1 LAEKKLIIIGAGIA
15 GLSAGCYARINGY
28 DVDIFEMHD
37 KPGGMCTSWK
47 RKDYIFDYCI
57 HNLIGTSPTTDIC
70 QIWKELGA
78 LDNAK
83 IVNHGEFVRIE
94 SPKVET
100 LRWYTNLE
108 RLNKH
113 LKEIAPEDSSAI
125 DELIGAA
132 RKLVSIDLFA
142 MQLGGLRRT
151 LKALPHLSVIKR
163 WSQITLGQFVERLK
177 NPFFKRALMH
187 IMYDIPG
194 DSVPMTALIL
204 FMAGLEAGDLG
215 WPVGGSLNFSRKIEK
230 HFLELR
236 GEIHYKTRVDKII
249 VDNGRAV
256 GIRLID
262 GSEHRANY
270 IVSAA
275 DGYSTIYRMLDG
287 RYLTEPIKKYYGGVG
302 DSSPFGLI
310 IFLGLKGELPDVPH
324 ALTLLFDEPL
334 NVGEIGQDSVHIVTF
349 GPETGLVPEGKSII
363 KIEVQ
368 AKYPYWKERRDT
380 DLKAYREEKK
390 RIADEIISRI
400 SPRFPGLKGRI
411 EVTDISTPPTAERYT
426 GNRYGWQAGPPK
438 EHVTEIQ
445 HKGLS
450 KKLPGLEGFFHVGQ
464 WSTASLGVSSVAVTG
479 RNMVKELC
487 KQDKKHF
494 ITEM

>member
-1 LAEKKLIIIGAGIA
+1 
-15 GLSAGCYARINGY
+15 
-28 DVDIFEMHD
+28 
-37 KPGGMCTSWK
+37 
-47 RKDYIFDYCI
+47 
-57 HNLIGTSPTTDIC
+57 
-70 QIWKELGA
+70 
-78 LDNAK
+78 
-83 IVNHGEFVRIE
+83 
-94 SPKVET
+94 
-100 LRWYTNLE
+100 
-108 RLNKH
+108 
-113 LKEIAPEDSSAI
+113 
-125 DELIGAA
+125 
-132 RKLVSIDLFA
+132 
-142 MQLGGLRRT
+142 
-151 LKALPHLSVIKR
+151 
-163 WSQITLGQFVERLK
+163 
-177 NPFFKRALMH
+177 
-187 IMYDIPG
+187 
-194 DSVPMTALIL
+194 
-204 FMAGLEAGDLG
+204 
-215 WPVGGSLNFSRKIEK
+215 
-230 HFLELR
+230 
-236 GEIHYKTRVDKII
+236 
-249 VDNGRAV
+249 
-256 GIRLID
+256 
-262 GSEHRANY
+262 
-270 IVSAA
+270 
-275 DGYSTIYRMLDG
+275 MLDG

-310 IFLGLKGELPDVPH
+310 IFLGLEGELPDVPH

-334 NVGEIGQDSVHIVTF
+334 NVGEIEQDSVHIVTF